1 MGNRQRNFVILN
13 GKKYS
18 ADTGKMIAQP
28 HLDKSTASV
37 SDIKKADPV
46 PKIST
51 SPNISNPVK
60 TVASLTPA
68 RNIEQFRS
76 APEKIKQHPTANHTD
91 LRKTKQATD
100 SMSHRAD
107 ISTTNSRPKSLKVE
121 QPATKIHARTA
132 SVDSADRIKQ
142 PNLPRVSKL
151 NTPIKKQQPMSQP
164 KMDLGTQ
171 QQHARRLRAAQYR
184 KNNQI
189 SKFAESRRSSQE
201 LAKPSKLQ
209 PAAEPKQAVPATK
222 QETVQ
227 AKQVVSN
234 VKPVQQFKSQVQPN
248 QKLNTF
254 LANQESSQKTT
265 KTKRKVKKPRQSF
278 SIKRNFIPA
287 TAASLSVLLI
297 VGYVTYLNIP
307 NFAMKVAASRAGF
320 DASLPGYT
328 PDGFSFHGP
337 VAYNSGKVVVD
348 FTSNTDD
355 SRYQVAQQE
364 SNWDSKSLLENVVK
378 EKTDKYLTFE
388 DRGLTIYV
396 YDGQNATW
404 VNGGVMYTIISES
417 KLNTEQLINIATSI

>member
-189 SKFAESRRSSQE
+189 SKFAESRRPSQE
-201 LAKPSKLQ
+201 LAKPAKLQ
-209 PAAEPKQAVPATK
+209 PVAEPKQAALL
-222 QETVQ
+222 Q
-227 AKQVVSN
+227 N
-234 VKPVQQFKSQVQPN
+234 NKPF
-248 QKLNTF
+248 
-254 LANQESSQKTT
+254 
-265 KTKRKVKKPRQSF
+265 RQS
-278 SIKRNFIPA
+278 KLYQ
-287 TAASLSVLLI
+287 TLSQSNN
-297 VGYVTYLNIP
+297 LNRKFNP
-307 NFAMKVAASRAGF
+307 
-320 DASLPGYT
+320 T
-328 PDGFSFHGP
+328 
-337 VAYNSGKVVVD
+337 
-348 FTSNTDD
+348 
-355 SRYQVAQQE
+355 
-364 SNWDSKSLLENVVK
+364 KSS
-378 EKTDKYLTFE
+378 
-388 DRGLTIYV
+388 
-396 YDGQNATW
+396 
-404 VNGGVMYTIISES
+404 MPS
-417 KLNTEQLINIATSI
+417 